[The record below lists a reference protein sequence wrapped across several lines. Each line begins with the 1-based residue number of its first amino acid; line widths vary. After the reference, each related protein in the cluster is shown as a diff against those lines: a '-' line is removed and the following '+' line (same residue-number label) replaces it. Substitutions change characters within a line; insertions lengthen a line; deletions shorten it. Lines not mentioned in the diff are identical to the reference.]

1 MKKLHFHCAVFRQI
15 ECTVEIGAVKRKRL
29 AVHIVALS
37 VQIRR
42 TDNIRVWE
50 NRRIIFFAQ
59 YFISAV
65 IAPHRICAA
74 PLCKKAQVA
83 VVAADAYR
91 VSAFSCIGYK
101 CGFPYLALLN
111 PLAVV
116 AVFFVEGKACQKFA
130 GKFRTFA
137 AEPPVFADCA
147 LCYRADSTVFLI
159 ERNAFC
165 FNARSAAVGL
175 F

>member
-1 MKKLHFHCAVFRQI
+1 MLNSNFFLFFKFQKPRQWCVCI
-15 ECTVEIGAVKRKRL
+15 TTQFKRWR
-29 AVHIVALS
+29 A
-37 VQIRR
+37 QTRR
-42 TDNIRVWE
+42 TDNIRVRE